1 MRAPVLFMIAVVLA
15 LGVSSA
21 RADRVQLR
29 ADAPDT
35 YTVVKGDTLWDISA
49 RFLKNPWKWPEV
61 WQLNREAIKNPH
73 LIYPGDRIRLIR
85 GDSPQLVLERGV
97 PTVKLS
103 PQVRAEPL
111 AQSEPGIPSVPYQAI
126 AAFLNRGGVMAAD
139 ELARAPRILG
149 SADERVIFGAHDTV
163 YADAGPAGERDWQIV
178 RPGPA
183 LLDPVTGEVLGHQ
196 LVHIGEARTLKPGN
210 PQLLRIV
217 HTQQEV
223 LERDRLIPLQPAEAP
238 QFAPRAPD
246 KPIEARVAAALGGV
260 EGAGPYTT
268 IVLNQGR
275 RDGVEVGHVLA
286 LYKAGRSVADP
297 RCVRAGKLAFLA
309 GGLKAQSDCVPNKE
323 DASALPDQRVGLAF
337 VYRVFDRVA
346 YALVM
351 TAEEPIYVRDVAKT
365 PED

>member
-1 MRAPVLFMIAVVLA
+1 MRALALFIFAVVLA
-15 LGVSSA
+15 LGVSSS
-21 RADRVQLR
+21 RADSVQLR

-35 YTVVKGDTLWDISA
+35 YTVVKGDTLWDIAA
-49 RFLKNPWKWPEV
+49 RFLQNPWKWPEV
-61 WQLNREAIKNPH
+61 WRLNREAIKNPH

-85 GDSPQLVLERGV
+85 GESPQLVLERGM

-111 AQSEPGIPSVPYQAI
+111 AQTEPGIPSVPYAAI

-149 SADERVIFGAHDTV
+149 SSDERVIFGAQDTV
-163 YADAGPAGERDWQIV
+163 YADAGPEGQYDWQIV
-178 RPGPA
+178 RAGPA
-183 LLDPVTGEVLGHQ
+183 IIDPITGETLGHQ
-196 LVHIGEARTLKPGN
+196 LVHIGEARTLKSGS
-210 PQLLRIV
+210 PQLLRILR
-217 HTQQEV
+217 TQQEV
-223 LERDRLIPLQPAEAP
+223 LERDPLIPLQVADTP
-238 QFAPRAPD
+238 QFAPHAPD

-268 IVLNQGR
+268 IVLNQGQ
-275 RDGVEVGHVLA
+275 RDGLEVGHVLA

-297 RCVRAGKLAFLA
+297 RCVRASKLAFLA
-309 GGLKAQSDCVPNKE
+309 GGLKAHSDCVPNK
-323 DASALPDQRVGLAF
+323 DDTSALPDRRVGLAF

-351 TAEEPIYVRDVAKT
+351 TADEPIYVRDVAKT

>member
-1 MRAPVLFMIAVVLA
+1 MRAPVSFLIAVVLA

-29 ADAPDT
+29 ADAPDA
-35 YTVVKGDTLWDISA
+35 YTVVKGDTLWDIAA
-49 RFLKNPWKWPEV
+49 RFLKSPWKWPEV

-85 GDSPQLVLERGV
+85 GDSPQLVLEQV
-97 PTVKLS
+97 IPTVKLS
-103 PQVRAEPL
+103 PKVRAETL
-111 AQSEPGIPSVPYQAI
+111 VQAEPGIPSVPYQAI

-149 SADERVIFGAHDTV
+149 ASDERVIFGAHDTV
-163 YADAGPAGERDWQIV
+163 YADAGPAGVRDWQIV
-178 RPGPA
+178 RAGPA
-183 LLDPVTGEVLGHQ
+183 LIDPITGEVLGHQ
-196 LVHIGEARTLKPGN
+196 LVHIGEARTIKSGS
-210 PQLLRIV
+210 PQLLRIL

-223 LERDRLIPLQPAEAP
+223 LERDRLLPLQASDVPR
-238 QFAPRAPD
+238 FAPRAPD
-246 KPIEARVAAALGGV
+246 KPIEARVVAALGGV

-268 IVLNQGR
+268 LVLNQGQ
-275 RDGVEVGHVLA
+275 RDGLEVGHVLA
-286 LYKAGRSVADP
+286 LYKAGRSMADP
-297 RCVRAGKLAFLA
+297 RCARAGKLAFLA
-309 GGLKAQSDCVPNKE
+309 GGLKAESDCVPNKA
-323 DASALPDQRVGLAF
+323 DTSALPDQRVGLAF

-351 TAEEPIYVRDVAKT
+351 TAEAPIYVRDVAKT